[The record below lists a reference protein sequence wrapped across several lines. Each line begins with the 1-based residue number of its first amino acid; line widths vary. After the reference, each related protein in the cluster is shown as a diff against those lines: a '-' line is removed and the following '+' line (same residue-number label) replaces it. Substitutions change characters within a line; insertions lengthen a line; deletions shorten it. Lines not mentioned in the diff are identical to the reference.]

1 MKLIPELNEVC
12 LKSNSTCRELNS
24 AHQELKNAS
33 LTQNITQINFQTTEK
48 EGALNKAPSNFI
60 NLHLQLLLI
69 VQSIL
74 QYSYP
79 FQFGWLRLFRLI
91 LMFFHDLHI
100 RQVVPF
106 LFHFQVKRVLI
117 PRLNFLVL
125 QCDVFSYGV
134 HFVVVSIV

>member
-1 MKLIPELNEVC
+1 MELIPKLNEVC
-12 LKSNSTCRELNS
+12 LKSNSTCRELNI

-33 LTQNITQINFQTTEK
+33 LTQINFQTTEK
-48 EGALNKAPSNFI
+48 EGALNKTPSKFI

-79 FQFGWLRLFRLI
+79 FQFGWLRLFHLI

-134 HFVVVSIV
+134 HFVVASIV